1 MISKKNLLRLFS
13 DIYQIRK
20 VEELLADEYRK
31 GIMKT
36 PTHFGI
42 GQEAIAVGVCLNL
55 IKNDPVFTHHR
66 SHTHYLACGGSIYGL
81 MSELL
86 GRVDGCSM
94 GRGGSVHITQKD
106 KGFYGSSPILGH
118 SAALAVGAAFGINYN
133 NKKNISVGFFG
144 EGAFDE
150 GSVWE
155 SINYAAIKKLP
166 VLFVCE
172 DNLYATESPLSVRLP
187 KNINFIDKVKSFGV
201 DVIEVDGNDVVDVYE
216 KSKKIIKKVKSLSK
230 PYLIYAYTYR
240 WREHVGPMW
249 DYELNR
255 TYRTKEEL
263 NKWMK
268 KCPVLRMEKLLL
280 QNIIPK
286 NTLDEIKINIS
297 KNVNEIFEKSL
308 KSDWPNPKDLFI
320 NSGP

>member
-1 MISKKNLLRLFS
+1 MITKKTFLQLYS
-13 DIYQIRK
+13 DTFMIRK

-42 GQEAIAVGVCLNL
+42 GQEAVAVGICSNL
-55 IKNDPVFTHHR
+55 SKLDPVFTHHR
-66 SHTHYLACGGSIYGL
+66 SHTHYLASGGSIKGL
-81 MSELL
+81 MCELL
-86 GRVDGCSM
+86 GREDGCSK
-94 GRGGSVHITQKD
+94 GRGGSVHITHKNS
-106 KGFYGSSPILGH
+106 GFYGSSPILGH
-118 SAALAVGAAFGINYN
+118 SAALAVGAAYGLHYK

-166 VLFVCE
+166 ALFVCE

-201 DVIEVDGNDVVDVYE
+201 DVVEVDGNDVIDVYK
-216 KSKKIIKKVKSLSK
+216 KSKKIISK
-230 PYLIYAYTYR
+230 IKLNHKPLLIYAYTYR
-240 WREHVGPMW
+240 WREHVGPLW
-249 DYELNR
+249 DYEVNRSYRSKSELNR
-255 TYRTKEEL
+255 
-263 NKWMK
+263 WMK
-268 KCPVLRMEKLLL
+268 KCPILRMEKILIQNSIPIEKINLIKT
-280 QNIIPK
+280 NIIK
-286 NTLDEIKINIS
+286 KINRIY
-297 KNVNEIFEKSL
+297 KNSL
-308 KSDWPNPKDLFI
+308 MSEWPNPKDIFL